1 MTIHLKLW
9 PMLNI
14 AIAEDQTLFRKGMIA
29 LLNAFKNTRV
39 CVEASDGADMLEQL
53 AHAKV
58 PIDVALID
66 INMPQINGIEL
77 LKRIRKLYPRIKN
90 IILSYHKEEK
100 FIHKLIKEGA
110 NAYLVKNSEPAEVE
124 KAIHTVVTKDYY
136 FNDKVTNAMHDYMF
150 RKKKKTAHHPH
161 AELTSREQEVLKLI
175 CQELTSLEISK
186 KLFISESTVNGHRNN
201 LLLKIGCRN
210 TSGLV
215 LYAVKNEL
223 IDIG

>member
-1 MTIHLKLW
+1 
-9 PMLNI
+9 MLNI

-39 CVEASDGADMLEQL
+39 CLEATDGADMLDQL
-53 AHAKV
+53 ARTKD

-77 LKRIRKLYPRIKN
+77 MKRIRKLYPRIKN

-100 FIHKLIKEGA
+100 YIHQLIKEGA

-124 KAIHTVVTKDYY
+124 KAIHTVITKDYY
-136 FNDKVTNAMHDYMF
+136 FNDKVTNAMHDYIF
-150 RKKKKTAHHPH
+150 RKKKKTLRQPQAD
-161 AELTSREQEVLKLI
+161 LTSREKEILKLI
-175 CQELTSLEISK
+175 CEEMTSTEISK

-215 LYAVKNEL
+215 LYAIKNEL
-223 IDIG
+223 IEI

>member
-1 MTIHLKLW
+1 
-9 PMLNI
+9 MLNI

-29 LLNAFKNTRV
+29 LVNAFKNTRV
-39 CVEASDGADMLEQL
+39 CLEASDGADMLDQL
-53 AHAKV
+53 AHSKD
-58 PIDVALID
+58 PIDVTLID

-110 NAYLVKNSEPAEVE
+110 NAYLMKNSDPAEVE
-124 KAIHTVVTKDYY
+124 RAIQTVITKDYY
-136 FNDKVTNAMHDYMF
+136 FNDKITDAMHDYMF
-150 RKKKKTAHHPH
+150 RHKKKTLRQPQADI
-161 AELTSREQEVLKLI
+161 TSREKEVLTLI
-175 CQELTSLEISK
+175 CQELTSQEISQ

-215 LYAVKNEL
+215 LYAIKNEI